1 MACNST
7 SCNTTPTMSRVNW
20 DGCWSKW
27 VLPTTMSISVPT
39 HLWCWKLEVQGEWD
53 WCCWFDA
60 VDLMLLIDAVDWCC
74 WLMPTIEMLFAMF
87 FVHWLFVFFVL
98 ACYCFC
104 FFWLLLISFD
114 FFWFLLQKWENY
126 VVWNSHEIL
135 RSFFVSTFVGRTS
148 CTLVGVVGWS
158 KRRAGI
164 GGCSNLSLFIFQLIV
179 SLLYPCCILVVSLV
193 LIHVLFFSGATKGG

>member
-53 WCCWFDA
+53 WCCWFD
-60 VDLMLLIDAVDWCC
+60 VVDWDVVCH
-74 WLMPTIEMLFAMF
+74 LFCS
-87 FVHWLFVFFVL
+87 LTFVL
-98 ACYCFC
+98 FL
-104 FFWLLLISFD
+104 FWLVIVIVIVFVSSA

-148 CTLVGVVGWS
+148 CTIVGVIGWS

-164 GGCSNLSLFIFQLIV
+164 GGCSILSLFIFQLIV
-179 SLLYPCCILVVSLV
+179 SLLYLCCILS
-193 LIHVLFFSGATKGG
+193 

>member
-114 FFWFLLQKWENY
+114 FFCRSGKTTLSEIVMKSCEASLFPHLWDEQVVPLLASLVDPKEEQA
-126 VVWNSHEIL
+126 
-135 RSFFVSTFVGRTS
+135 
-148 CTLVGVVGWS
+148 LVGVL
-158 KRRAGI
+158 I
-164 GGCSNLSLFIFQLIV
+164 SLFSFFNW
-179 SLLYPCCILVVSLV
+179 LYPCCILVVSL
-193 LIHVLFFSGATKGG
+193 LYPCC